1 MRHVNSIV
9 TSGKLWIDTTQPT
22 ALTVHSNFHELSVTS
37 YADSYIAK
45 AMKPLYEEAIKIKN
59 RGAPLRR
66 AEYVEQRVTKRDGVW
81 LSVHDSIDAAF
92 DKLLKRYEDGIT
104 KKIEGLF
111 DDLHKDFLLLCDD
124 SKPKEEKDK
133 VQEEIMRAELKEN
146 LAKVKTMIEPGGAIP
161 DLVAKCKQYSV
172 SSNSSQLFV
181 Q

>member
-45 AMKPLYEEAIKIKN
+45 AMKPIYEEAIKIKN

-104 KKIEGLF
+104 KKIEA
-111 DDLHKDFLLLCDD
+111 LLTTSTRTSCCFAMTRSRRRRRTR
-124 SKPKEEKDK
+124 SKRK
-133 VQEEIMRAELKEN
+133 
-146 LAKVKTMIEPGGAIP
+146 
-161 DLVAKCKQYSV
+161 S
-172 SSNSSQLFV
+172 
-181 Q
+181 